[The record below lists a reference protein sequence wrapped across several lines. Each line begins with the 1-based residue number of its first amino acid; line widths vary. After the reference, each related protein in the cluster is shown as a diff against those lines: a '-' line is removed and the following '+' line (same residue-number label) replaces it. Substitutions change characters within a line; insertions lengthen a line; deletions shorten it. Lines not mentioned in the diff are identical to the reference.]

1 MTDTIVHVL
10 PKPAPSAEPLLR
22 VVNVVKHFSAGGNG
36 SVKAVDGVTF
46 DIMAGETVGLVGESG
61 CGKSTLGRLISQLI
75 PVTSGEV
82 ILDGVDITKLSGE
95 KMRQQ
100 RKQLQMIFQDPYAS
114 LDPRMTVGD
123 IIAEPLVNFKMIS
136 GKAKDARVQELLRT
150 VGLNPYFNNRY
161 PHEFSG
167 GQRQRIGIARA
178 LALNPKVIICDEP
191 VSALDVSIQA
201 QIINLLEDL
210 QREFNLTYL
219 FIAHDLS
226 VVRHISD
233 RVMVMYLGRICE
245 VAPSEDLYVSQDHP
259 YTRALLSSIPV
270 PDPRIESK
278 RRLVEL
284 SGEIPSPLN
293 PPSGC
298 LFHTRCPI
306 AQVPGVCADVGP
318 AARAEARRP
327 PRLVPLLRPGAHQD
341 QDRGSPSLTTSDTGG
356 AVSDSESPFRLLYTA
371 EATVTGGRRGHG
383 ATSDGRLTVDFSSPT
398 EMGGDGGPGH
408 EPRAA
413 LRARLRRVL
422 AERDDRHRSAQGSR
436 RPGFRR
442 HRPCRH
448 RRDRVWTPRPD
459 RRAADHP
466 ALDRGSGT
474 GKGARRRDRAALPL
488 LQRRAGQRRGHPHT
502 ALNPPERAGDG
513 LNRRV
518 TLPSH
523 GSAAG
528 VRLVA
533 SGRGC
538 ASPAG
543 SPRHGGRGC
552 PAPRVR
558 AHLGTPRPPRTSIAP
573 ISRPPTS
580 QACCFATPAARP
592 CTTSRRRR
600 RSVTS

>member
-22 VVNVVKHFSAGGNG
+22 IVNVVKHFSAGGNG

-95 KMRQQ
+95 KLRQQ

-306 AQVPGVCADVGP
+306 AQVPGVCADVVPPLEMKPDGHLASCHFSDQVRTKIKIEEAP
-318 AARAEARRP
+318 A
-327 PRLVPLLRPGAHQD
+327 
-341 QDRGSPSLTTSDTGG
+341 
-356 AVSDSESPFRLLYTA
+356 
-371 EATVTGGRRGHG
+371 
-383 ATSDGRLTVDFSSPT
+383 
-398 EMGGDGGPGH
+398 
-408 EPRAA
+408 
-413 LRARLRRVL
+413 
-422 AERDDRHRSAQGSR
+422 
-436 RPGFRR
+436 
-442 HRPCRH
+442 
-448 RRDRVWTPRPD
+448 
-459 RRAADHP
+459 
-466 ALDRGSGT
+466 
-474 GKGARRRDRAALPL
+474 
-488 LQRRAGQRRGHPHT
+488 
-502 ALNPPERAGDG
+502 
-513 LNRRV
+513 
-518 TLPSH
+518 
-523 GSAAG
+523 
-528 VRLVA
+528 
-533 SGRGC
+533 
-538 ASPAG
+538 
-543 SPRHGGRGC
+543 
-552 PAPRVR
+552 
-558 AHLGTPRPPRTSIAP
+558 
-573 ISRPPTS
+573 
-580 QACCFATPAARP
+580 
-592 CTTSRRRR
+592 
-600 RSVTS
+600 